1 MWYPRVDL
9 AVEKGYARK
18 GIWGGK
24 VVKSKEACSLVRII
38 HQCSFLGFDKCAKN
52 MLTVGETGRGV
63 YRGSLSKI
71 FATFLLYKS
80 KIATK

>member
-1 MWYPRVDL
+1 MI
-9 AVEKGYARK
+9 EKGYE
-18 GIWGGK
+18 GGGGE
-24 VVKSKEACSLVRII
+24 VVKSKEACSLVRIT
-38 HQCSFLGFDKCAKN
+38 HQCCFLGFDKCAKH

-63 YRGSLSKI
+63 YRGSLSTI